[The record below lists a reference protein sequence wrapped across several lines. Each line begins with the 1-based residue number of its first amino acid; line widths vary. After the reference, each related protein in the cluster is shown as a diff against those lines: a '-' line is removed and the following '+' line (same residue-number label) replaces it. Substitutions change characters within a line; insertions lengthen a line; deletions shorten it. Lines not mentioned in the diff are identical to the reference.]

1 MAADL
6 DQVNTKT
13 AKQEQSEALGKGL
26 WKALWIAMAIYLI
39 WLVIEGGFRLYHGPA
54 ELNAR
59 VAQLEAKLS
68 NVLTQD
74 SEISLAFKSSL
85 ETQKNLAPVANQL
98 NQLLNQVAIL
108 PMNALPVAEGAGNSS
123 NAGNHSLARKIMLAI
138 QGVGDQLMRIQVVGN
153 VKDVAMTPAAQDL
166 IRQQL
171 KLHFLS
177 ARLAWLSQLPHVSKD
192 DLLQAE
198 KLIAKHFQAQ
208 EDSVAQAQRNIS
220 ELLAEVSKSIPVN
233 KAQ

>member
-1 MAADL
+1 
-6 DQVNTKT
+6 
-13 AKQEQSEALGKGL
+13 
-26 WKALWIAMAIYLI
+26 
-39 WLVIEGGFRLYHGPA
+39 
-54 ELNAR
+54 
-59 VAQLEAKLS
+59 
-68 NVLTQD
+68 
-74 SEISLAFKSSL
+74 
-85 ETQKNLAPVANQL
+85 
-98 NQLLNQVAIL
+98 
-108 PMNALPVAEGAGNSS
+108 MNALPVAEGAGNSS

-138 QGVGDQLMRIQVVGN
+138 QGVGDQLMRIQVVGD